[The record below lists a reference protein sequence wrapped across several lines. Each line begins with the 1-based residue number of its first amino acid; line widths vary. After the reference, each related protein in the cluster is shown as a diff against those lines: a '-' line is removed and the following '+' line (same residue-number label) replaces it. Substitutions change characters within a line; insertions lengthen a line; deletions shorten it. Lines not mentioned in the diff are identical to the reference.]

1 MIKSRLT
8 SGEIQDLINRYNSD
22 LKKLEF
28 QVEDIKLTIAGLEKL
43 MNSVAIREKASFA
56 KVKTKKTKIQT
67 LTKPKKAT
75 SAVKAKSAT
84 KSKQKTKPTPKGK
97 AKTAKN
103 IKVAKKAVV
112 KAVPKTKAKVTA
124 KLKPKKITSKGAVL
138 ASSGK
143 KGYKLSDWDN
153 YVIQSISESGKVRIT
168 SEILESV
175 KNKMAAAGRK
185 VTDFEVRNKV
195 TRSLQK
201 LVNNRGDLAKV
212 SYEGKGLAYA
222 LPAWLEAKGK
232 VSSEFARIS

>member
-28 QVEDIKLTIAGLEKL
+28 QVEDIKMTIAGLEKL
-43 MNSVAIREKASFA
+43 MNSVALREKASFA

-67 LTKPKKAT
+67 LTKPKKTT
-75 SAVKAKSAT
+75 SAAKAKSTT

-97 AKTAKN
+97 AKTTKN
-103 IKVAKKAVV
+103 INVAKKAVS
-112 KAVPKTKAKVTA
+112 KAIPKAKTKVTA
-124 KLKPKKITSKGAVL
+124 KLKPKKTKSKGAIL
-138 ASSGK
+138 TTSGK

-175 KNKMAAAGRK
+175 KNKMAAAGKK
-185 VTDFEVRNKV
+185 VTDLQVRNKV

-212 SYEGKGLAYA
+212 SYQGKGLAYA
-222 LPAWLEAKGK
+222 LPTWLEAKGK
-232 VSSEFARIS
+232 VSSEFDRK